1 MISGLIMLALLLFVV
16 FIVIA
21 ISASNNNLN
30 NMNNHNSAKYAFY
43 YLLSLVAL
51 IFTALSVGMIAF
63 GIIDKSI
70 SDALSYNSVD
80 GQFKFAISAL
90 FIAGPIFYLMSYLI
104 NKGLQS
110 GDLDKESAVRRWLTY
125 FIILV
130 SSLIIL
136 GVFIGIMNNFLS
148 GELTTSFILKALSMI
163 VIAALV
169 FSFYFYDIKRDNV
182 TEKNKIVK
190 IFFFATAALVFAAFI
205 AAWFFV
211 ESPKVARAK
220 RLDQIVINNI
230 YSLESAVNTY
240 YEKTKTLPENL
251 EQIKSNADIFLD
263 TKSFVDPETNK
274 AIDYKKTG
282 EKTFEFCAEFRTD
295 SRNNDKNAY
304 SGPISKN
311 HLAGYQCVKGEL
323 WNQAVPTKF

>member
-1 MISGLIMLALLLFVV
+1 MISGLMMLVFLLFVV

-21 ISASNNNLN
+21 IVASNNNLN
-30 NMNNHNSAKYAFY
+30 NMNNHNSAKYTFY

-63 GIIDKSI
+63 GIIDKSV
-70 SDALSYNSVD
+70 SDALRYSSVD

-90 FIAGPIFYLMSYLI
+90 FIAGPIFYLMSFFI
-104 NKGLQS
+104 NKGLRS
-110 GDLDKESAVRRWLTY
+110 GDLDKESPVRRWLTY

-136 GVFIGIMNNFLS
+136 GIFISIMNSFLS
-148 GELTTSFILKALSMI
+148 GEVTTSFILKMLSMI

-169 FSFYFYDIKRDNV
+169 FSFYFYDIKRENV
-182 TEKNKIVK
+182 KEKNKVVK
-190 IFFFATAALVFAAFI
+190 IFFFATATLVLVAFV

-220 RLDQIVINNI
+220 RLDQTVINNI

-240 YEKTKTLPENL
+240 YDKTKVLPESL
-251 EQIKSNADIFLD
+251 DVIKNNADIFLD
-263 TKSFVDPETNK
+263 NKSLSDPETGK
-274 AIDYKKTG
+274 VIEYKKTG
-282 EKTFEFCAEFRTD
+282 EKTFEFCAVFRTD
-295 SRNNDKNAY
+295 SRNNDNNMY
-304 SGPISKN
+304 SGPVGKN

-323 WNQAVPTKF
+323 WNSAMPTKF